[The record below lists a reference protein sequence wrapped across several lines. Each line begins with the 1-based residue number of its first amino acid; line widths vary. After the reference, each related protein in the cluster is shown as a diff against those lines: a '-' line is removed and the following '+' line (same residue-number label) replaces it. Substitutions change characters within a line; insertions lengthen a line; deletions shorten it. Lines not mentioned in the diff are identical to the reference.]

1 MYFFCCQSL
10 IYFKIFILAGQFQ
23 VEVQPMQRGKDLII
37 ENDILELHVFYSD
50 NPSIQLSSDKVLLE
64 ASEAARTSAW
74 SREKKLV
81 ATGFTGY
88 GDWTSTQLSEL
99 LAKRKSV
106 GIRGYEAVEIQP
118 HQRYPHLIRDESN
131 YGFVSETNSFQR
143 RRKNRHGKS
152 RKYA

>member
-1 MYFFCCQSL
+1 
-10 IYFKIFILAGQFQ
+10 
-23 VEVQPMQRGKDLII
+23 MQRGKDLII

-99 LAKRKSV
+99 LANKRKNSV